1 MLRHL
6 ADLRTIAFVLVYF
19 TLLGVGFGTELS
31 WATTPLLTV
40 SLCLMSFFCAV
51 ATHNTIHAPIFR
63 SKPANRVF
71 QAVLTVCYG
80 HPVSAYVPGHNLSH
94 HRYTQTDRDIMRT
107 TKLRFR
113 WNLLNQLAFSTVV
126 GPAIMKANID
136 YVKAMRKERPGWY
149 RQFLI
154 EAAIY
159 VAFLITFL
167 VLDWQ
172 KFLLFVLIPHQYA
185 AFGIMG
191 INFIQHDGCDR
202 DHPYNHSRNF
212 TGKLVNWFTFNNG
225 YHGIH
230 HMHPSLHWSK
240 LPEAHARELRPHLH
254 PELDRT
260 SLLAYMW
267 QAYAIPGKRMRYDGT
282 PVVLDPAVPDAAW
295 FHARETFDPADL
307 GAVAR

>member
-1 MLRHL
+1 MLREL
-6 ADLRTIAFVLVYF
+6 ADLRTIAFVGVYF
-19 TLLGVGFGTELS
+19 ALLALGYTTDLS
-31 WATTPLLTV
+31 WPLTALLV
-40 SLCLMSFFCAV
+40 VALCLQSFFCAV

-63 SKPANRVF
+63 SKTLNRIF

-94 HRYTQTDRDIMRT
+94 HRYTQTARDIMRT

-113 WNLLNQLAFSTVV
+113 WNLLNQLMFSTVV
-126 GPAIMKANID
+126 GPAIFKANAD
-136 YVKAMRKERPGWY
+136 YVKAMRKQRPGWF
-149 RQFLI
+149 RQFCI
-154 EAAIY
+154 EAAVY
-159 VAFLITFL
+159 VTFL
-167 VLDWQ
+167 AVLLYLDWQ

-191 INFIQHDGCDR
+191 INFVQHDGCEK

-225 YHGIH
+225 FHGIH

-240 LPEAHARELRPHLH
+240 TPAAHAAELAPHIH
-254 PELDRT
+254 PNLDRT
-260 SLLAYMW
+260 SLLAYLW
-267 QAYAIPGKRMRYDGT
+267 EAYVSPGKRMRYDGT
-282 PVVLDPAVPDAAW
+282 PVVLDPEVPDDEW
-295 FHARETFDPADL
+295 FQARETFDPTDL